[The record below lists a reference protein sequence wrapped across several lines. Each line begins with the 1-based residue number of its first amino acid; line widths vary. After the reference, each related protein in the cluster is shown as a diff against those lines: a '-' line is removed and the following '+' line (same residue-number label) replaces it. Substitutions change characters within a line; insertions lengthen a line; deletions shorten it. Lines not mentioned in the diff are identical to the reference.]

1 MPDPAEFSIA
11 REKMVDSQVRPNQVH
26 DRRVTGAMRALPR
39 EAFAPAGALAYSD
52 ADLPLGGGRYM
63 LCPMVTARLVQLVMA
78 GNPEHVLVVGAGS
91 GYAAALLSACGTAVV
106 ALEEEQR
113 LCNDALGRYAP
124 NAVRAHGKL
133 VAGWPSAGPYDA
145 ILIEGAVPHI
155 PEIFAAQLAAGG
167 RVVTI
172 LAQADEAYGLGRA
185 VVAEPS
191 GNGNFASAPVFDC
204 AARPLPAFRRA
215 PEFSF

>member
-26 DRRVTGAMRALPR
+26 DRRVIGAMRALPR

-78 GNPEHVLVVGAGS
+78 GSPEHVLVVGAGS
-91 GYAAALLSACGTAVV
+91 GYAAALLSACGAVVV
-106 ALEEEQR
+106 ALEEEHR

-124 NAVRAHGKL
+124 NVIQAQGKL
-133 VAGWPSAGPYDA
+133 IAGWPSAGPYDA
-145 ILIEGAVPHI
+145 ILIEGAVPRI

-172 LAQADEAYGLGRA
+172 LAQSDEAYGLGRA

-191 GNGNFASAPVFDC
+191 GNGTFASAPVFDC